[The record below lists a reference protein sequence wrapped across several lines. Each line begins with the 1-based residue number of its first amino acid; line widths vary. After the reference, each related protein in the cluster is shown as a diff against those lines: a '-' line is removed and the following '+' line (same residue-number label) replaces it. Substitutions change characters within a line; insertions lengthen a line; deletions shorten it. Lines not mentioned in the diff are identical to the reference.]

1 MSNQSQNQGDDKTTF
16 IGWEPQTEEVDFF
29 GTATEVQTLVEE
41 GTTEKE
47 NKEDEKP
54 ANLNEGSEEGKKKP
68 IEEPNVEDDNFFG
81 ITEESA
87 ESTTSLGDEGNK
99 GRGEEEEE
107 EDVIIGGNM
116 GALAVLK
123 DKGILD
129 YELEEGEELN
139 EEMAATIIEDNF
151 EASVEDKVGE
161 LFEEL
166 PQVVK
171 DLNKFVLNGGDIKQF
186 LGSLVQ
192 SPTNKLKANLDLSV
206 EADQEA
212 VVRASLVAEEYD
224 EDYINTHI
232 DFLKDSKKLES
243 FAKAK
248 HTKMEKDKD
257 VQTQALAANQTKI
270 NNQRK
275 TQLRQAK
282 VDLSSNLQDLEDVNG
297 LPLDKVDKKELPT
310 YMVDRNVKLE
320 NGGSI
325 TTMQKDLMEA
335 LKDENKALF
344 IAKLLRNDFDL
355 TALQAKA
362 TTKVVKKVKD
372 GIRRN
377 KKDSKN
383 VTSTDKATTSASK
396 KSLSD
401 YF

>member
-1 MSNQSQNQGDDKTTF
+1 MSDQNQNQDDKTTF

-29 GTATEVQTLVEE
+29 GTATEVQTLVQE
-41 GTTEKE
+41 GTAEKTEK
-47 NKEDEKP
+47 DEEKI
-54 ANLNEGSEEGKKKP
+54 ANLDEGGEGKEKST
-68 IEEPNVEDDNFFG
+68 EETENTDDDSFFG
-81 ITEESA
+81 VTEEST
-87 ESTTSLGDEGNK
+87 ESTESLGDEGDDK
-99 GRGEEEEE
+99 GGTSTEEEEE
-107 EDVIIGGNM
+107 TIVGGNM

-139 EEMAATIIEDNF
+139 EELAATIIEDNF
-151 EASVEDKVGE
+151 EDSVNDRVGE

-171 DLNKFVLNGGDIKQF
+171 DLNKYVLNGGDIRQF

-192 SPTNKLKANLDLSV
+192 SPTNKLKADLDLTV

-224 EDYINTHI
+224 DDYINTHI
-232 DFLKDSKKLES
+232 EFLKDSKKLES

-248 HTKMEKDKD
+248 HTKMEKAKAE
-257 VQTQALAANQTKI
+257 QTQALAKQQAKLKE
-270 NNQRK
+270 QRK
-275 TQLRQAK
+275 IQLRQAK
-282 VDLSSNLQDLEDVNG
+282 TELSTNLKDIEEVNG
-297 LPLDKVDKKELPT
+297 LVLNVKDKKELPT
-310 YMVDRNVKLE
+310 YMVDRNIKLE
-320 NGGSI
+320 NGGTI

-335 LKDENKALF
+335 LKDEKKALF

-355 TALQAKA
+355 TSIQAKA

-383 VTSTDKATTSASK
+383 VTSTDKATTSAAK